1 MTLPLLSI
9 VRLTTDR
16 HRARGVTL
24 GAIGVIVEVYDDR
37 AYEVEFSDPTTG
49 ETIAMFALPQS
60 EVELVQEPEHARLS
74 RTGD

>member
-1 MTLPLLSI
+1 MLPLLSI

-16 HRARGVTL
+16 YRSRGVDT

-37 AYEVEFSDPTTG
+37 AYEVEFSDPKNG
-49 ETIAMFALPQS
+49 ETIAMFAMPQGD
-60 EVELVQEPEHARLS
+60 VELVQTPESVPLS